1 MRYFRIADINL
12 IIQASDCYIH
22 KDLNCFETR
31 EVVNNEIGDIECC
44 VQKEQ
49 QIKGLME
56 RKILIDSE
64 YIKAFEVGDDFWI
77 EYYTDRY
84 CILVSIKT
92 ADGYASC
99 YIQYLEEDSKELEV
113 DICNCLFYVYRDIFF
128 FFAQQRGRI
137 AVHSSSILYKDKV
150 YAFSASAGTG
160 KTTHTNY
167 WIEEYGVDIL
177 DGDVCMVYPQGDRVY
192 AYGLPWAGTSGRFLN
207 RRAELRGIVFLS
219 QSTQNHAGTLNQ
231 FDGVLQLSARCFTPT
246 WTGKMVDMN
255 FAISEQVVARVPI
268 FYLGCLPNRDSVETI
283 KNLMDAIE

>member
-1 MRYFRIADINL
+1 MRKFRIADINL

-31 EVVNNEIGDIECC
+31 DVVNHGIEDIVCC
-44 VQKEQ
+44 VQREQ
-49 QIKGLME
+49 QIKALME
-56 RKILIDSE
+56 GKILIDSE
-64 YIKAFEVGDDFWI
+64 YLKVFEVGDDFRL
-77 EYYTDRY
+77 EYDSDRY
-84 CILVSIKT
+84 CILVNIKS
-92 ADGYASC
+92 ADGHAYC
-99 YIQYLEEDSKELEV
+99 DIQYLEEDSKELEV

-128 FFAQQRGRI
+128 FFAQQRGKI
-137 AVHSSSILYKDKV
+137 AIHSSSILYKDKA

-177 DGDVCMVYPQGDRVY
+177 DGDVCMLYLQGDKVY

-207 RRAELRGIVFLS
+207 SRAELGGVVFLS
-219 QSTQNHAGTLNQ
+219 QSTQNLAGMFNH
-231 FDGVLQLSARCFTPT
+231 FEGVLQLCARCFTPT

-255 FAISEQVVARVPI
+255 FAISEQVVASVPM

-283 KNLMDAIE
+283 KNLLDAIE